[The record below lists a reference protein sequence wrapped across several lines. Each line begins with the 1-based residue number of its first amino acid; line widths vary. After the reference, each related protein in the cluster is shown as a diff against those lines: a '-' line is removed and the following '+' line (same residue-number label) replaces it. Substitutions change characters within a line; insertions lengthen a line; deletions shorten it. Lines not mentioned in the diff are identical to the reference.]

1 MINNIFQSSNLC
13 LRKQETSARG
23 IFRFFGVC
31 YLSRK
36 SRSFFGGLDSIH
48 SLEFQICGCALRVF
62 LPTTYSF
69 NCYQSI
75 FFFLLVCLFLLSL
88 LSLLFRGGRTPLDI
102 LSKTQK
108 INNVDIK
115 LLAPH
120 IILSTSRADSSSK
133 IATLLYH
140 RSYRFLDP

>member
-1 MINNIFQSSNLC
+1 MNNIFHNSNLY

-23 IFRFFGVC
+23 IPRCFYVC
-31 YLSRK
+31 YLSK
-36 SRSFFGGLDSIH
+36 KRSSFLGKLDSIH

-62 LPTTYSF
+62 LPTIYSF
-69 NCYQSI
+69 NCCQSI
-75 FFFLLVCLFLLSL
+75 FFFLRVCLFL
-88 LSLLFRGGRTPLDI
+88 LSLLFRGGRTPLDM
-102 LSKTQK
+102 LSKRQK
-108 INNVDIK
+108 VKNVDMK
-115 LLAPH
+115 LLPPH